1 MTDTTLTASGLKAK
15 AQEPLAVVVSA
26 ACSP

>member
-1 MTDTTLTASGLKAK
+1 MNATTPAASGLKAK

>member
-1 MTDTTLTASGLKAK
+1 MNATTLTASGLKAK

-26 ACSP
+26 AYSP